1 MWDPG
6 NDKEMRLPNAK
17 MLVTAQCWHTGVMC
31 NNGGFCKQ
39 VLVISA
45 PLARG
50 NNPPTQLIRVWYRGD
65 GRDFI
70 TTGAC

>member
-45 PLARG
+45 PL
-50 NNPPTQLIRVWYRGD
+50 LIPLPD
-65 GRDFI
+65 AKLHAKLFH
-70 TTGAC
+70 